1 MSHLLS
7 LRRVRWAAG
16 ALTLSGSALAH
27 AGIAPPGGSIDF
39 APLAVAVPTVG
50 AWALGLIA
58 LLLSVVA
65 YRVLR
70 GRVGG
75 RLTANLLLAG
85 GALLAAFT
93 GDGVVREAAAIAASD
108 QAMAS
113 ATGGTVSWSYWVRLT
128 NTSGVA
134 LQVMAIR
141 PNARVI
147 LRSPPPESPECT
159 VGTQV
164 AAGAKCNVWFDYPPA
179 D

>member
-1 MSHLLS
+1 MSCFSS
-7 LRRVRWAAG
+7 LRRWRWALG
-16 ALTLSGSALAH
+16 AATLGVGTWAQ
-27 AGIAPPGGSIDF
+27 AGIAAPGGSIDY
-39 APLAVAVPTVG
+39 APLAVAVPTVS
-50 AWALGLIA
+50 AWSLGLVA
-58 LLLSVVA
+58 LLLTALA

-75 RLTANLLLAG
+75 RLLAHLVLVG
-85 GALLAAFT
+85 GALVAAFT

-113 ATGGTVSWSYWVRLT
+113 ATGGTVSGSYWVRVT

>member
-1 MSHLLS
+1 MSHFLS
-7 LRRVRWAAG
+7 LRRVRWTAG
-16 ALTLSGSALAH
+16 ALALSGSALAH

-58 LLLSVVA
+58 LLLAAVA

-75 RLTANLLLAG
+75 RLMAHLVLIG
-85 GALLAAFT
+85 GALVAAFA

-113 ATGGTVSWSYWVRLT
+113 ATGGTVSGTYWVRAT
-128 NTSGVA
+128 NTSSATLRVT
-134 LQVMAIR
+134 AIR
-141 PNARVI
+141 PNAGVI

-159 VGTQV
+159 VGAQV
-164 AAGAKCNVWFDYPPA
+164 AAGAKCNVWFDYPA
-179 D
+179 VE

>member
-1 MSHLLS
+1 MRHLDQSRIGRVLTGDAHE
-7 LRRVRWAAG
+7 LRGGPPVVAIHPAG
-16 ALTLSGSALAH
+16 GLGWCY
-27 AGIAPPGGSIDF
+27 AGLLPF
-39 APLAVAVPTVG
+39 LPTG
-50 AWALGLIA
+50 TGLIA

-113 ATGGTVSWSYWVRLT
+113 ATGGTVSGSYWVRLT

-164 AAGAKCNVWFDYPPA
+164 AAGAKCNVWFDYPLA